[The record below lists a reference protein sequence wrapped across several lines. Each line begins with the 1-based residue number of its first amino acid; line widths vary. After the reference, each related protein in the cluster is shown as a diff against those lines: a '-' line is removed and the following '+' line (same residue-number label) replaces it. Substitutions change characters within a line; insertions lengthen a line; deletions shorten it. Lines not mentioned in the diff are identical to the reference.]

1 MNSLLFF
8 LVILWS
14 FPGTQA
20 LQLPGPDGLTPTE
33 RSKLDKE
40 GKIDSR
46 IRIYESASDRFH
58 KSVRSAL
65 QKQEFEV
72 VQDGLNSWIKVL
84 SGSLEDI
91 EMNVNRRK
99 MSRALIRYEIHLRKA
114 FGDLQELQYKA
125 PLEEQEKIEKWLGR
139 AEGIRDSFLSILFKR

>member
-114 FGDLQELQYKA
+114 FGDLQ
-125 PLEEQEKIEKWLGR
+125 
-139 AEGIRDSFLSILFKR
+139 